1 MRSLKWQ
8 MRNAIHSPT
17 LKTADLA
24 VKTLGQGLCLNLRKR
39 YYIMLVSR
47 DADGTLNKTSV
58 PLHYAYTLAAAAV
71 VGLFTITGLAGS
83 YTRMLVKTERFNQLR
98 QDHHRL
104 QSDYADLEK
113 TAHEREVQ
121 AASLGSLATEISAL
135 YGMTASKLAGP
146 SLHLGRHGKPVA
158 ATSAGAVATA
168 SLTADTSSFSNASY
182 YKSLDT
188 FYALRNT
195 ALSGSATRF
204 LPAADTPLGLTS
216 GTSLTRVPAL
226 DASLGPNLWPV
237 LGPITSG
244 FGQREDPVL
253 GTGEGEFHK
262 GIDIGAPLGT
272 PIHATADGTVVT
284 ADVGNGYGREV
295 VLDHGHGVKTLYGHM
310 SGFNVIAGQTVFR
323 GEIIGYVGHSGRTTG
338 NHVHYEVRIRD
349 IAINPHKYL
358 QNTLGNL
365 GGNVLEAKK

>member
-1 MRSLKWQ
+1 MGIAIRS
-8 MRNAIHSPT
+8 RT
-17 LKTADLA
+17 LRAAAEGGETK
-24 VKTLGQGLCLNLRKR
+24 GQGRRLSLRKR

-47 DADGTLNKTSV
+47 DTDGTLNKTSI

-83 YTRMLVKTERFNQLR
+83 YTRMLVKTEHFNQLR
-98 QDHHRL
+98 QDHDRL
-104 QSDYADLEK
+104 QTDYAHLEK
-113 TAHEREVQ
+113 TAHDREIQ

-135 YGMTASKLAGP
+135 YGMTASKLSAP
-146 SLHLGRHGKPVA
+146 SIHLGRGGKAVVA
-158 ATSAGAVATA
+158 ASAGAVATA
-168 SLTADTSSFSNASY
+168 PLTHDSTNSFSNATY

-188 FYALRNT
+188 FYALRT
-195 ALSGSATRF
+195 SALSGDATRF
-204 LPAADTPLGLTS
+204 LPSAATPLGITAD
-216 GTSLTRVPAL
+216 TSLTRVPSF
-226 DASLGPNLWPV
+226 DAAAGPNLWPV
-237 LGPITSG
+237 LGPVTSG

-262 GIDIGAPLGT
+262 GVDIGAPLGT
-272 PIHATADGTVVT
+272 PIHATADGTVVS
-284 ADVGNGYGREV
+284 AGLSNGYGREV
-295 VLDHGHGVKTLYGHM
+295 ILDHGHDIKTLYGHM

-349 IAINPHKYL
+349 IAVNPHKYL
-358 QNTLGNL
+358 RETLGNL

>member
-1 MRSLKWQ
+1 
-8 MRNAIHSPT
+8 
-17 LKTADLA
+17 
-24 VKTLGQGLCLNLRKR
+24 
-39 YYIMLVSR
+39 MLVSR
-47 DADGTLNKTSV
+47 EADGTLNKTSI
-58 PLHYAYTLAAAAV
+58 PLHYAYTLAAAAI
-71 VGLFTITGLAGS
+71 VGLFTISGLAGS
-83 YTRMLVKTERFNQLR
+83 YTRMLVKTEHFNQLR
-98 QDHHRL
+98 QDHNRL
-104 QSDYADLEK
+104 QSDYASLEK

-135 YGMTASKLAGP
+135 YGMTASKLAIP
-146 SLHLGRHGKPVA
+146 TVHVGRHGKAQA
-158 ATSAGAVATA
+158 AVSAGAVATA
-168 SLTADTSSFSNASY
+168 PLTSDASSFSNASY
-182 YKSLDT
+182 LKSLDT
-188 FYALRNT
+188 FYALRAT
-195 ALSGSATRF
+195 AFNGGATRF
-204 LPAADTPLGLTS
+204 LPSADTPLGIS
-216 GTSLTRVPAL
+216 ADTSLTRVPNL
-226 DASLGPNLWPV
+226 DVAFGPNLWPV

-262 GIDIGAPLGT
+262 GVDIGAPLGT

-349 IAINPHKYL
+349 TAVNPHKYL

>member
-1 MRSLKWQ
+1 
-8 MRNAIHSPT
+8 MRNVICSRT
-17 LKTADLA
+17 LRAA
-24 VKTLGQGLCLNLRKR
+24 VPRGDTQGPGRRLSFRKR

-47 DADGTLNKTSV
+47 EADGTLNKTSI
-58 PLHYAYTLAAAAV
+58 PLHYAYTVAAVAV

-98 QDHHRL
+98 QDHDRL
-104 QSDYADLEK
+104 QTDYAHLEK

-121 AASLGSLATEISAL
+121 AASLGSLAAEISAL
-135 YGMTASKLAGP
+135 YGMTASKLGAP
-146 SLHLGRHGKPVA
+146 SVHLGPHGKAVA
-158 ATSAGAVATA
+158 SQSAGAVATA
-168 SLTADTSSFSNASY
+168 PLASDTSSFSNATY

-188 FYALRNT
+188 FYALRNS
-195 ALSGSATRF
+195 ALSGDATRF
-204 LPAADTPLGLTS
+204 LPSAGVPLGITAD
-216 GTSLTRVPAL
+216 TSLTRVPTL
-226 DASLGPNLWPV
+226 DAALGPNLWPV

-262 GIDIGAPLGT
+262 GVDIGAPLGT
-272 PIHATADGTVVT
+272 PIHATADGTVVS
-284 ADVGNGYGREV
+284 AGLGNGYGREV
-295 VLDHGHGVKTLYGHM
+295 VLDHGHGVTTLYGHM

-349 IAINPHKYL
+349 TAVNPHKYL
-358 QNTLGNL
+358 RDTLGNL

>member
-1 MRSLKWQ
+1 MHLKYRSRLRLRGKSQ
-8 MRNAIHSPT
+8 AKVPR
-17 LKTADLA
+17 
-24 VKTLGQGLCLNLRKR
+24 LRKR

-98 QDHHRL
+98 QDHNRL
-104 QSDYADLEK
+104 QTDYAHLEK
-113 TAHEREVQ
+113 TAHDREVQ

-135 YGMTASKLAGP
+135 YGMTASKLAIP
-146 SLHLGRHGKPVA
+146 SVHVGRHGKAVA
-158 ATSAGAVATA
+158 AQSAGAVATA
-168 SLTADTSSFSNASY
+168 PLAPDSNSFSNASY

-188 FYALRNT
+188 FYALRT
-195 ALSGSATRF
+195 SALTGGATRF
-204 LPAADTPLGLTS
+204 LPSADTPLGITAD
-216 GTSLTRVPAL
+216 TSLTRVPTL
-226 DASLGPNLWPV
+226 DSAFGPNLWPV

-262 GIDIGAPLGT
+262 GVDIGAPLGT
-272 PIHATADGTVVT
+272 PIHATADGTVVS
-284 ADVGNGYGREV
+284 AGLGNGYGREV
-295 VLDHGHGVKTLYGHM
+295 IIDHGHDVKTLYGHM

-349 IAINPHKYL
+349 IAVNPHKYL
-358 QNTLGNL
+358 QNTFGNL
-365 GGNVLEAKK
+365 GGTVVASR